1 MNRNTLN
8 YILENV
14 REGLQKQIVT
24 KLPISLEIKLA
35 ICLYKLTREDY
46 YYTIGEV
53 VALVKSTVCRINKK
67 KFCFLKLNFL
77 NIRFQ
82 STVTIPWKNLNKFE
96 SNSEFQFELKRL
108 YKSVPSF
115 SELSN

>member
-24 KLPISLEIKLA
+24 KLPISLEIKLV

-82 STVTIPWKNLNKFE
+82 STVTIP
-96 SNSEFQFELKRL
+96 
-108 YKSVPSF
+108 
-115 SELSN
+115 